1 MEKMKQTEARN
12 GRKKIAQGKRRE
24 NERRPGFN
32 KQNKILPLLAERG
45 EGRGE
50 ESKNPGTCR
59 AAAHGVI
66 SSRQS
71 MSPELF
77 NELRKLR
84 NEVAH
89 GMQNPDAS
97 ELVKRL
103 EKLGLTVSIASRAEI
118 TVELPGTGCE
128 CFVSDITFG
137 SGKKFQ
143 QQTSK
148 SIYENHARNVIPGKI
163 TNIKKGPITA
173 LVTLE
178 IAPGIKIVSSI
189 TSGSANDLKLKK
201 GQSAYAII
209 KASSV
214 MIGAD

>member
-1 MEKMKQTEARN
+1 MKQTAARN

-103 EKLGLTVSIASRAEI
+103 EKLGLTVSISDLPSFASSL
-118 TVELPGTGCE
+118 VEM
-128 CFVSDITFG
+128 FG
-137 SGKKFQ
+137 KSGGEFFIPQ
-143 QQTSK
+143 LVVQT
-148 SIYENHARNVIPGKI
+148 IA
-163 TNIKKGPITA
+163 A
-173 LVTLE
+173 LVEGRSARLAVDPWAGLGVVAATIGDVTKATKTLACTRNE
-178 IAPGIKIVSSI
+178 REACCCLTVVQANRLKTGALSAPKCLL
-189 TSGSANDLKLKK
+189 TRH
-201 GQSAYAII
+201 
-209 KASSV
+209 
-214 MIGAD
+214 